1 MKYVMSQGKQTQKA
15 YLREERDQ
23 DGVPL
28 SHQKLKDFLKEQ
40 NRNLTDYI
48 KESVEHEKE
57 DSDSEEMDTE
67 EYEDISTDEEDM
79 DIVLNNCELLE
90 SDVEEVEIESES
102 DEDVDSFNI

>member
-15 YLREERDQ
+15 YQREERDQ

-67 EYEDISTDEEDM
+67 ECEDISTDEEDM
-79 DIVLNNCELLE
+79 DIGLNNCELLE

-102 DEDVDSFNI
+102 DEDDDSVNI